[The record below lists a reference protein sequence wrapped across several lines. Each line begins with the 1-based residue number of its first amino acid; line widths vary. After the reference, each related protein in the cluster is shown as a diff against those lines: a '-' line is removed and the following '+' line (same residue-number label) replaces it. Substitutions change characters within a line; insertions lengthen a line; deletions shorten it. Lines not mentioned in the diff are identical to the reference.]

1 MPGEETT
8 ARAAVSVLT
17 FHCCNASTSRPPLET
32 HLFFHSLKEQKVG
45 KTNEICGKKAFG
57 VHDNNQAYSRGACH
71 VCVCLQA
78 CVQEPSLVVQ
88 HGKETLF
95 YFVLTLLFDACC
107 EGWGF
112 GKILL
117 KFALTSLVFV
127 ASYARLPPGSRF
139 HLKHQHLNVLLQRA
153 TAIQGFCGYNQA
165 LGQAKAVEAKPRAAM
180 TGRFRVAS
188 QLCV

>member
-1 MPGEETT
+1 MLSEGLAPW
-8 ARAAVSVLT
+8 
-17 FHCCNASTSRPPLET
+17 SRE
-32 HLFFHSLKEQKVG
+32 
-45 KTNEICGKKAFG
+45 
-57 VHDNNQAYSRGACH
+57 ACH
-71 VCVCLQA
+71 VCVCLWA

-88 HGKETLF
+88 YGKETLF

-112 GKILL
+112 EKILL
-117 KFALTSLVFV
+117 RFALTSLVFV

-139 HLKHQHLNVLLQRA
+139 HLKHQRLNVPLQR
-153 TAIQGFCGYNQA
+153 AIQGFCGYNQA

>member
-1 MPGEETT
+1 MLSEGLAPW
-8 ARAAVSVLT
+8 
-17 FHCCNASTSRPPLET
+17 SRE
-32 HLFFHSLKEQKVG
+32 
-45 KTNEICGKKAFG
+45 
-57 VHDNNQAYSRGACH
+57 ACR
-71 VCVCLQA
+71 VCVCLWA

-88 HGKETLF
+88 YGKETLF

-112 GKILL
+112 EKILL
-117 KFALTSLVFV
+117 RFALTSLVFV

-139 HLKHQHLNVLLQRA
+139 HLKHQRLNVPLQR
-153 TAIQGFCGYNQA
+153 AIQGFCGYNQA